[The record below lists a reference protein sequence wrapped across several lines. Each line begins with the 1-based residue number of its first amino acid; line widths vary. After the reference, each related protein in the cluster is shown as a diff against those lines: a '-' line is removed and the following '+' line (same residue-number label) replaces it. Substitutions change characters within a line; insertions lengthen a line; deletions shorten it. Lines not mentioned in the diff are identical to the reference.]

1 MFSCI
6 TKLLVLC
13 LLYQLTKSRHMNTL
27 TKAEEQV
34 MQILWDK
41 KEGFVKDLLLQFPEP
56 KPAYNTVST
65 IIRILEKKG
74 FVDHR
79 SYGKS
84 HQYYPLVSREQYR
97 NERFSG
103 LMKDYF
109 NNSMQQVLSH
119 FGSSGSLS
127 MKEADEI
134 IKIMEELKQN
144 QDSNE

>member
-1 MFSCI
+1 MMKKD
-6 TKLLVLC
+6 T
-13 LLYQLTKSRHMNTL
+13 MNTL

-34 MQILWDK
+34 MQILWDEM
-41 KEGFVKDLLLQFPEP
+41 EGFVKDLLPKFPEP

-79 SYGKS
+79 SFGKS

-97 NERFSG
+97 NERFSY

-109 NNSMQQVLSH
+109 NNSMKQVLSH
-119 FGSSGSLS
+119 FGNSGSLNL
-127 MKEADEI
+127 KEADEI
-134 IKIMEELKQN
+134 IQLMEEIKQKGGR
-144 QDSNE
+144 DE

>member
-1 MFSCI
+1 MFVAERD
-6 TKLLVLC
+6 KKE
-13 LLYQLTKSRHMNTL
+13 QMNTL

-34 MQILWDK
+34 MQILWDEE
-41 KEGFVKDLLLQFPEP
+41 EGFVKDLLQKFPEP
-56 KPAYNTVST
+56 RPAYNTVST

-74 FVDHR
+74 FVAHR
-79 SYGKS
+79 SFGKS
-84 HQYYPLVSREQYR
+84 HQYYPLVSREKYR

-109 NNSMQQVLSH
+109 NNSMKQVLSH

-134 IKIMEELKQN
+134 IKIMEELKQKQGN
-144 QDSNE
+144 DE